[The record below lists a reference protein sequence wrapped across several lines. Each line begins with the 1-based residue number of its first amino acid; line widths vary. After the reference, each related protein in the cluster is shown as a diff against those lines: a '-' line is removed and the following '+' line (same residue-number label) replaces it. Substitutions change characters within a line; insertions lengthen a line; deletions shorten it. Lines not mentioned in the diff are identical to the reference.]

1 MFFEVRCKIGLKL
14 GFEVL
19 DYVYYIRFE
28 RKPGVSG
35 HREFSR
41 NVYQQDCGLRAVVI
55 IAVLSKWSWL
65 LPIRLTTSSSPLAKP
80 FFVVAELRFLTLYR
94 IEPGLGA
101 SIRLGTRVSQKES
114 ARAGSWRVEVTNK
127 NECCNEYI
135 CHRNGAKTPLDGS
148 FPTRTLNVVA
158 MKFFF

>member
-1 MFFEVRCKIGLKL
+1 MNSFQIVGFTSRSYNRGLVEVEL
-14 GFEVL
+14 VAA
-19 DYVYYIRFE
+19 YSVN
-28 RKPGVSG
+28 
-35 HREFSR
+35 
-41 NVYQQDCGLRAVVI
+41 NV
-55 IAVLSKWSWL
+55 KL
-65 LPIRLTTSSSPLAKP
+65 LPSKTLIRRRR
-80 FFVVAELRFLTLYR
+80 LRFLTLYR
-94 IEPGLGA
+94 IETWLGA

-158 MKFFF
+158 MKICFFF

>member
-1 MFFEVRCKIGLKL
+1 MLNLYRLVGFTSRSYNRGLVEVEL
-14 GFEVL
+14 VAA
-19 DYVYYIRFE
+19 YSVN
-28 RKPGVSG
+28 
-35 HREFSR
+35 
-41 NVYQQDCGLRAVVI
+41 NV
-55 IAVLSKWSWL
+55 KL
-65 LPIRLTTSSSPLAKP
+65 LPSKTLIRRRR
-80 FFVVAELRFLTLYR
+80 LRFLTVYR

-158 MKFFF
+158 MKICFLIY